1 MKKFGYKLF
10 WVFVVFSV
18 LGFVIECITYSLET
32 GEIIIFKGLLY
43 GPFSQIYGFGA
54 VIMVVY
60 SRIFKNRGILF
71 MYLSAAIIGSAYEF
85 LSSLLQ
91 EALFGFVSWQ
101 YYDKALNID
110 GRTTLYLTVVWGLFG
125 LFIVR
130 YAYPFICRGVES
142 LPKRL
147 GRAVSWI
154 FIILLTADVLITL
167 AAFSRHSERHA
178 GLPPS
183 NRLEAFIDKEY
194 PDDFMKSI
202 KPGIQ
207 FKR

>member
-1 MKKFGYKLF
+1 MKKIGYKLF

-18 LGFVIECITYSLET
+18 IGFVLECIAYSMEY
-32 GEIIIFKGLLY
+32 GEIVIFKGLLY

-60 SRIFKNRGILF
+60 SRIFKSRGAIF
-71 MYLSAAIIGSAYEF
+71 MYLSAAIIGSFYEF
-85 LSSLLQ
+85 LCSMLQ
-91 EALFGFVSWQ
+91 ETLFGFVSWQ

-110 GRTTLYLTVVWGLFG
+110 GRTTLYLSVVWGLFG

-130 YAYPFICRGVES
+130 YAYPFICSSVES

-147 GRAVSWI
+147 GRVVTWI
-154 FIILLTADVLITL
+154 FIILMSVNLFITF
-167 AAFSRHSERHA
+167 AAFSRQSERHV
-178 GLPPS
+178 GVPPS

-194 PDDFMKSI
+194 PDEFMKAI
-202 KPGIQ
+202 KPGLQ
-207 FKR
+207 FK